1 MSSPLAAPARRQPSV
16 PARARPAGRRSVG
29 SRPRTMSAPI
39 LGITT
44 YAPRENL
51 ARFHLPVEYV
61 HAVRRAGAIPWLIP
75 PGEPR
80 LFELLGHLDG
90 LVLSGGGDVDPA
102 LYGGATAHPM
112 LYGVHRERDATEL
125 ELARAAFE
133 RRLPTLGICRG
144 CQVINVAFGGSLI
157 EHLPD
162 EVGAELAHRG
172 DEPGTSSR
180 HAVEL
185 APGSRVAEIVGE
197 LRPSTSSSHH
207 QALRRVARGL
217 EVVARAADGTIEAVE
232 RRDHPFYLAVQWHP
246 EETAAADPGQ
256 QRLFDALAAAA
267 RKHGDSRP

>member
-1 MSSPLAAPARRQPSV
+1 M
-16 PARARPAGRRSVG
+16 G
-29 SRPRTMSAPI
+29 API
-39 LGITT
+39 LGVTT

-61 HAVRRAGAIPWLIP
+61 HAVRRAGALAWLIP

-80 LFELLGHLDG
+80 LDELLERLDG
-90 LVLSGGGDVDPA
+90 LVLSGGGDVDPRHYDGDA
-102 LYGGATAHPM
+102 VHPM
-112 LYGVHRERDATEL
+112 LYGIHRERDAMEL
-125 ELARAAFE
+125 ALARAALE

-162 EVGAELAHRG
+162 EVGEQLAHRG
-172 DEPGTSSR
+172 EGPGSSSL

-185 APGSRVAEIVGE
+185 TRDSHVARIVGG
-197 LRPSTSSSHH
+197 LTAHTSSSHH
-207 QALRRVARGL
+207 QALRRVAEGL
-217 EVVARAADGTIEAVE
+217 EVVGRAPDGTIEAVE

-246 EETAAADPGQ
+246 EETAAADPSQ

-267 RKHGDSRP
+267 RTYGERRS

>member
-1 MSSPLAAPARRQPSV
+1 MAAPL
-16 PARARPAGRRSVG
+16 
-29 SRPRTMSAPI
+29 

-51 ARFHLPVEYV
+51 ERFHPPVAYV
-61 HAVRRAGAIPWLIP
+61 HAVRRAGALPWLIT

-80 LFELLGHLDG
+80 LAELLAHLDG
-90 LVLSGGGDVDPA
+90 LVLSGGGDVDPD
-102 LYGGATAHPM
+102 LYGGATQHPK

-162 EVGAELAHRG
+162 EVGEELAHRG
-172 DEPGTSSR
+172 TGPGTSNL

-185 APGSRVAEIVGE
+185 
-197 LRPSTSSSHH
+197 
-207 QALRRVARGL
+207 
-217 EVVARAADGTIEAVE
+217 
-232 RRDHPFYLAVQWHP
+232 
-246 EETAAADPGQ
+246 
-256 QRLFDALAAAA
+256 
-267 RKHGDSRP
+267 